1 MWYWSPTTGT
11 TWGEAVIRHRHI
23 DRICGG
29 AILLALVLTGLLC
42 FGEALGLR
50 PASAAPGY
58 ASRLFDDGRVHTVD
72 LRVEDWAAFLEN
84 APAEEY
90 IPCTAVIDGEEFYQ
104 VGLRAKG
111 NNSLR
116 LTEEY
121 GLARY
126 SLKLEFDH
134 YVDGGNYHGLDKF
147 SLDAS
152 FQDNSYLKT
161 WLVYDMMDY
170 MEVLTPLCSYVWVT
184 VNGQPW
190 GLFLAIEEPED
201 YRGQPKGDVLHY
213 LLNKRLGAEVD
224 YIVKGID
231 QEHNVVAAS
240 RLEAMALKRREYYF
254 RTDRDGTVVF
264 VTDGTHLTAPKR

>member
-1 MWYWSPTTGT
+1 M
-11 TWGEAVIRHRHI
+11 IRHRRI
-23 DRICGG
+23 DLIC
-29 AILLALVLTGLLC
+29 ALAMALALVLTGLLC
-42 FGEALGLR
+42 FGETLGLR
-50 PASAAPGY
+50 RSSAAPGY
-58 ASRLFDDGRVHTVD
+58 SYRLFDDSRVHTVD
-72 LRVEDWAAFLEN
+72 LQVEDWGQFIAD

-121 GLARY
+121 GLSRY

-161 WLVYDMMDY
+161 YLVYHMMGY
-170 MEVLTPLCSYVWVT
+170 MGVPAPLCSYV
-184 VNGQPW
+184 
-190 GLFLAIEEPED
+190 
-201 YRGQPKGDVLHY
+201 
-213 LLNKRLGAEVD
+213 
-224 YIVKGID
+224 
-231 QEHNVVAAS
+231 
-240 RLEAMALKRREYYF
+240 
-254 RTDRDGTVVF
+254 
-264 VTDGTHLTAPKR
+264 